1 MTLLFSHNLKQI
13 TLVYITSLFSKYGIH
28 NVIVKL
34 TKFQTIQIT
43 HIYFNL
49 KLIVLLIMRDEL
61 NRVRSLDLNL
71 IQMFIF
77 VSIFF
82 FWSFFWGGCKNLTN
96 LQGKKSSTTQKLS
109 RLPTMIK
116 GMRWFQH
123 PQFNNLSCSLTY
135 VLCLVFCLVLFL
147 VGSTRHGECL
157 IF

>member
-82 FWSFFWGGCKNLTN
+82 F
-96 LQGKKSSTTQKLS
+96 
-109 RLPTMIK
+109 
-116 GMRWFQH
+116 
-123 PQFNNLSCSLTY
+123 
-135 VLCLVFCLVLFL
+135 
-147 VGSTRHGECL
+147 
-157 IF
+157 